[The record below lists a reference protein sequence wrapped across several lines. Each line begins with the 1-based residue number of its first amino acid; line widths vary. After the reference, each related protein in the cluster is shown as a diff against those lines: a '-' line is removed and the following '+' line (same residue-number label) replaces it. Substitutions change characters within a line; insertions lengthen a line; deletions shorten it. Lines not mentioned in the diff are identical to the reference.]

1 MKITKSK
8 VKRELANKEALKQC
22 AKQFGATG
30 HPTRV
35 KICYLLCKYPE
46 LSVSEIADLVGISV
60 SAVSQH
66 LAKLKD
72 CQIVSPRRDAQT
84 IYYSLQENDFTKVFK
99 SLFLEE

>member
-1 MKITKSK
+1 MKLIRSQI
-8 VKRELANKEALKQC
+8 KRELTNKKSLERC

-46 LSVSEIADLVGISV
+46 LSVSELADLVGISI

-72 CQIVSPRRDAQT
+72 CQLVSARRDAQS
-84 IYYSLQENDFTKVFK
+84 IYYSLEENDFTKVFR
-99 SLFLEE
+99 SLLLGE